1 MVGEHFV
8 DFALDPLDRL
18 QRGIL
23 VLNEGVHFKLPD
35 LIANRR
41 AMRHQLHF
49 VVRHHILIVGVR
61 FIIAR
66 SWTICGKDRK
76 TGTGYNNGNERQTM
90 AITLNDLTVN
100 FRHLNPETLLE
111 DWRWL
116 IGPRKFPILLA
127 AIGDAFVQD
136 ADDNSVHLVSVAA
149 GEMVQVGADPEEFRR
164 LLGQKE
170 FVVDYLAV
178 QVIGELI
185 RAGMRLGPGQ
195 IYSYKQPPVLGGA
208 FVLENIEPADIA
220 VHFSLSGQIH
230 EQVRGL
236 PPGTPI
242 TGASIR

>member
-1 MVGEHFV
+1 
-8 DFALDPLDRL
+8 
-18 QRGIL
+18 
-23 VLNEGVHFKLPD
+23 
-35 LIANRR
+35 
-41 AMRHQLHF
+41 
-49 VVRHHILIVGVR
+49 
-61 FIIAR
+61 
-66 SWTICGKDRK
+66 
-76 TGTGYNNGNERQTM
+76 M

-100 FRHLNPETLLE
+100 FRHLNPETLLD

-149 GEMVQVGADPEEFRR
+149 GEMEQVASNPEDLRR

-170 FVVDYLAV
+170 FVADFFAV

-185 RAGMRLGPGQ
+185 RAGVRLGPGQ
-195 IYSYKQPPVLGGA
+195 IYSYKRPPVLGGA
-208 FVLENIEPADIA
+208 FALDNVEPADIA

-242 TGASIR
+242 SGVNIR